1 MRARPEVKQIL
12 ISQKLRKWS
21 MIAQHPFVDPTCSP
35 SRARRNFLRLLSRY
49 PDTARRLNLSL
60 ASAYPRI

>member
-49 PDTARRLNLSL
+49 PDAARRLNLTV